1 MPQTHAMVAAVSK
14 ERHSM
19 NDQTDHLDQTDE
31 EILTA
36 TVSDEIM
43 EAAAGT
49 ELLNPTWTPAVHCA
63 PSGGCI

>member
-1 MPQTHAMVAAVSK
+1 
-14 ERHSM
+14 M